1 MKVADLKY
9 LILEAYEEVLFESAD
24 ELSIG
29 TVKNIDIFV
38 NDQSSISDTMFYR
51 LVDNKSGKEFEVSVD
66 VAGEQVDLNYVK
78 EENPILAK
86 IGFPHGDAIGN
97 YIVKD
102 INKELDDDD
111 DDFIDEEYKPGS
123 IAPEDL
129 YYSDKHGR
137 LVAMDDVDYKYHDSL
152 ELVYKK
158 GDKIEGP
165 MDEKKGEIKEAPE
178 GVHYIKVESS
188 ELNEA
193 LDILEAAFFNDEHIK
208 FELNDPDTIYI
219 RGAEESDI
227 HDAYEELQQ
236 SGIIVDET
244 SIGVEL
250 QEGTGNTKK
259 GTWAGR
265 PVIIHMD
272 GPDHE
277 WKVEFTKTGK
287 VLDYV
292 EVMANLKFDDGTDY
306 RDYLNESLV
315 EKLDEADE
323 DEEAPEDKGK
333 APEKEDEEELE
344 PENDAVLEDTTDTII
359 QKFPTL
365 EAAIVKL
372 QTEDYM
378 EFVDKIDW
386 ISPRPTSFKV
396 NLKNGQNYI
405 LKWTGDGFEAQIQ
418 GKKYFLNKIDDY
430 QQALD
435 RLNILY
441 KEGPMSGAGEGEGAE
456 GIDDAS
462 TGGGDFPGEEGGG
475 DSGDGFDNEGEA
487 EGGDDAGAEE
497 PTDVGGDIDFEDG
510 AEPDTE

>member
-51 LVDNKSGKEFEVSVD
+51 LVDNNSGKEFEVSVD

-178 GVHYIKVESS
+178 GMYYIKIPK
-188 ELNEA
+188 
-193 LDILEAAFFNDEHIK
+193 DAASQNKAQVIFNDLYGIDY
-208 FELNDPDTIYI
+208 ELNDDPNGIVMYFKKEDF
-219 RGAEESDI
+219 
-227 HDAYEELQQ
+227 DA
-236 SGIIVDET
+236 G
-244 SIGVEL
+244 
-250 QEGTGNTKK
+250 
-259 GTWAGR
+259 
-265 PVIIHMD
+265 
-272 GPDHE
+272 
-277 WKVEFTKTGK
+277 
-287 VLDYV
+287 VLDDL
-292 EVMANLKFDDGTDY
+292 EGDGVHILDTNIPED
-306 RDYLNESLV
+306 LNESLV

>member
-9 LILEAYEEVLFESAD
+9 LILEAYEELLFESAD

-38 NDQSSISDTMFYR
+38 NDQSSVSDTMFYR

-111 DDFIDEEYKPGS
+111 DDFDEKENDRKFAEYM
-123 IAPEDL
+123 A
-129 YYSDKHGR
+129 H
-137 LVAMDDVDYKYHDSL
+137 V
-152 ELVYKK
+152 KK
-158 GDKIEGP
+158 RGYINP
-165 MDEKKGEIKEAPE
+165 QKKGEIKEAPQ
-178 GVHYIKVESS
+178 GMYYIKIPK
-188 ELNEA
+188 
-193 LDILEAAFFNDEHIK
+193 DAASQNKAQVIFNDLYGIDY
-208 FELNDPDTIYI
+208 ELNDDPNGIVIYFKKEDFAAGVLDDLEGDGVHILDTNIPEDLD
-219 RGAEESDI
+219 EEAPEDK
-227 HDAYEELQQ
+227 
-236 SGIIVDET
+236 
-244 SIGVEL
+244 
-250 QEGTGNTKK
+250 GNTKK

-265 PVIIHMD
+265 PVVIHMV

-333 APEKEDEEELE
+333 APEKEEEEELE